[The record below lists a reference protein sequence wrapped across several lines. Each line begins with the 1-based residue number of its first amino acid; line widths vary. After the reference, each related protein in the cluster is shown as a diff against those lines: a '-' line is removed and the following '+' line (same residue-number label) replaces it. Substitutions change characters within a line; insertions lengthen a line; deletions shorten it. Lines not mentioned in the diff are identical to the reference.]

1 MSITTNLLFIVII
14 STMNKVFFTCYWT
27 DADTNLNALK
37 MNTPQCSG
45 VWKNITGTTNIT
57 EADYIV
63 ILDDLDRNL
72 LKRGRKYF
80 DSVVKDNYEN
90 VLFFARENDCVVAR
104 RKPSW
109 FTTDV
114 LPNMKNIYSD
124 KTGFVYTFTP
134 ANFLGKTYDDLKSLK
149 YPKKTKPVSAIVSST
164 GTDPTYMQRKRF
176 LIEYSKT
183 NKVDIYGKG
192 WEKNNPFGDNYK
204 GVLGT
209 YYALSILPNQTTKFD
224 GLIDYDFS
232 ISLENYPQDK
242 IISEKFSD
250 AILSWT
256 IPIYWGNKCVDIYPK
271 HSYYSIDLDD
281 PDVDAKVNEILAR
294 GITDKNINAMEEAR
308 NLFLDK
314 YNIWEYIYQLI
325 NNEAEAKRIYSGL

>member
-1 MSITTNLLFIVII
+1 
-14 STMNKVFFTCYWT
+14 MNKIFFTCYWAN
-27 DADTNLNALK
+27 ADTILNALK

-45 VWKNITGTTNIT
+45 VWKNIEGTSNIT

-63 ILDDLDRNL
+63 ILDDLDINL
-72 LKRGRKYF
+72 LNLGRKYF

-90 VLFFARENDCVVAR
+90 VMFFARENDQIVAR

-109 FTTDV
+109 FTTNV

-124 KTGFVYTFTP
+124 KTGFAYTFTP
-134 ANFLGKTYDDLKSLK
+134 ANFLGKTYDDLKNLK
-149 YPKKTKPVSAIVSST
+149 YPKKTKLVSAIVSST

-204 GVLGT
+204 GVLGA
-209 YYALSILPNQTTKFD
+209 YYALSTLPNQTTKFD

-256 IPIYWGNKCVDIYPK
+256 IPIYWGNKCVDIYPEY
-271 HSYYSIDLDD
+271 SYYSIDLDD
-281 PDVDAKVNEILAR
+281 PDVDIKINEIL
-294 GITDKNINAMEEAR
+294 GKGVTDKNIRVMEKAR
-308 NLFLDK
+308 DLLLDK

-325 NNEAEAKRIYSGL
+325 NNKDEAKRIYSVYP